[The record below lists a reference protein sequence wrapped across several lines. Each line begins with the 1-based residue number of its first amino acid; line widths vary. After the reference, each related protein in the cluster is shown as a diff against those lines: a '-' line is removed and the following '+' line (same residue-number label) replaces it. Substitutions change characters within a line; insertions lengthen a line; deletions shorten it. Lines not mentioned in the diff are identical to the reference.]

1 MYSKSDNIDFLIY
14 DNANEV
20 VNELFKSLLSR
31 YQTDLETW
39 MRKRNLTFDS
49 VQLLYYK
56 WQKRKNIYRL
66 PWLDQQ
72 KKATINHINK
82 NDKCFQYATAIV
94 LSHEEIGKNPYI
106 SKNNMGGINPIILII
121 ISNEEGWHYLAVKKI
136 ACIVNGIYFKN

>member
-49 VQLLYYK
+49 VKLLYYK
-56 WQKRKNIYRL
+56 WQKRKNINRF
-66 PWLDQQ
+66 PWLDQK
-72 KKATINHINK
+72 KKATINPINK
-82 NDKCFQYATAIV
+82 NDKCFQYVTAIV

-106 SKNNMGGINPIILII
+106 SKNNMCGINPIILIM
-121 ISNEEGWHYLAVKKI
+121 ISNEEGWHYLCSKKN
-136 ACIVNGIYFKN
+136 CLHC